1 MQEAFLNEPKFSE
14 PNLASVVLTLENTLL
29 SRKVRKEEI
38 RKNDFDP
45 TELPEKQLL
54 VYGIIKAN
62 EGLNTS
68 KISYILGINRNSVDT
83 AIKALRSKN
92 IIEFRGTNRTGGY
105 YILK

>member
-14 PNLASVVLTLENTLL
+14 PNHASVVLTLENTLL